1 MDDFACTLAVCTLCF
16 ILVASLWLVPDV
28 GKDLPLPFQRDWD
41 LCSSSLPV
49 SLTPVFSLFITQLRR
64 LTVPVI
70 VSEKVLVHYLVL
82 GWDFHKA
89 PVHLS
94 GLVSSNFSSE
104 ILSR

>member
-49 SLTPVFSLFITQLRR
+49 SLTPVFFSFYYAVKKADSVFHCLRKGACALPSFR
-64 LTVPVI
+64 M
-70 VSEKVLVHYLVL
+70 
-82 GWDFHKA
+82 G
-89 PVHLS
+89 
-94 GLVSSNFSSE
+94 FS
-104 ILSR
+104 